1 MNFLNFGGSAH
12 LTIFAMSGSDLVRS
26 PEWFAGSGQKS
37 GQHGPGTGLVV
48 EKSRAKPKRP
58 PMYKVLLLNDDY
70 TPMEFVV
77 EVLMHIFGM
86 NQSLAEKIMLEVHT
100 KGIGLCGV
108 YPREIAE
115 TKVNLIMRLAQRENH
130 PLKCTMERE

>member
-1 MNFLNFGGSAH
+1 MISL
-12 LTIFAMSGSDLVRS
+12 ISGSES
-26 PEWFAGSGQKS
+26 INSNKWFASIEQNTGQ
-37 GQHGPGTGLVV
+37 PDRGTGLVV
-48 EKSRAKPKRP
+48 EKSSVKPKRP
-58 PMYKVLLLNDDY
+58 SMYKVLLLNDDY

-77 EVLMHIFGM
+77 ELLMHIFGM
-86 NQSLAEKIMLEVHT
+86 NQSLAQKIMLEVHT

-115 TKVNLIMRLAQRENH
+115 TKVNLILRLAHRENH

>member
-1 MNFLNFGGSAH
+1 MIRL
-12 LTIFAMSGSDLVRS
+12 ISGSESVYSSMWHASRDQNTDHSDR
-26 PEWFAGSGQKS
+26 
-37 GQHGPGTGLVV
+37 GTGLVI
-48 EKSRAKPKRP
+48 EKSRTKPKRP

-77 EVLMHIFGM
+77 ELLMHIFGM
-86 NQSLAEKIMLEVHT
+86 NKSLAEKIMLEVHT
-100 KGIGLCGV
+100 KGIGVCGV

-115 TKVNLIMRLAQRENH
+115 TKVNLILRLAHRENH

>member
-1 MNFLNFGGSAH
+1 MISP
-12 LTIFAMSGSDLVRS
+12 MSGFDCSFSVK
-26 PEWFAGSGQKS
+26 WFASSGQDA

-48 EKSRAKPKRP
+48 EESRSKPKRP

-77 EVLMHIFGM
+77 ELLMHIFGM
-86 NQSLAEKIMLEVHT
+86 NQSLAQKIMLEVHT

-115 TKVNLIMRLAQRENH
+115 TKVNLIMRLAHRENH

>member
-1 MNFLNFGGSAH
+1 
-12 LTIFAMSGSDLVRS
+12 MSGSDLVRS

>member
-1 MNFLNFGGSAH
+1 
-12 LTIFAMSGSDLVRS
+12 MSGSDLVRS

-37 GQHGPGTGLVV
+37 GQHRPGTGLVV

>member
-1 MNFLNFGGSAH
+1 LNFLNFGGSAH